1 MLRFYRTERLGEL
14 ALVSFDIENTTKD
27 VIDLED
33 PRMNLVTAAEKSKD
47 HKKGAAAKIE
57 PVELVQSEVSA
68 KQLRPG
74 ERAVCVIAFKP
85 PVHDSD
91 QQVLLSIAN
100 RAMADHPA
108 TYRIE

>member
-1 MLRFYRTERLGEL
+1 MDRIDEL
-14 ALVSFDIENTTKD
+14 ALVSFDIENTTKT
-27 VIDLED
+27 VIDLEN
-33 PRMNLVTAAEKSKD
+33 PQITLVTAAEKGKD
-47 HKKGAAAKIE
+47 RKKTPVAKVE

-74 ERAVCVIAFKP
+74 ERATCLIAFKP

-91 QQVLLSIAN
+91 QQVVLSVAN
-100 RAMADHPA
+100 RAMADQPA